1 MVEPTSEDPPVSIR
15 IRGMSGLQ
23 PTPRRR
29 EMRRLAA
36 AMRST
41 IEHLV
46 STTATTEDLADA
58 ADRLEAVAEVFAALP
73 RGSTYQGFAEAANAG
88 AAMREHLDRVTAD
101 ADGAPDSGDP
111 VGTADGETR
120 AEDAPTSLQLITDHA
135 DRDTEFF
142 AFFDHSPLIGLAN
155 PLAPPVE
162 LAQDRDRVRGTVTFG
177 SAYEGPP
184 GCVHGGF
191 VAAVFDELLGATQ
204 SMSGTQGMTAHL
216 GIDYRRPTPLHLP
229 LELEGW
235 LDRRDGRK
243 IWARGR
249 LRAAGEATVLAEAE
263 ALFIAFDPGRF
274 RELLE
279 ARDPES
285 PGTD

>member
-1 MVEPTSEDPPVSIR
+1 MSDPTSDDPPVSIR

-23 PTPRRR
+23 PTPRRQ

-36 AMRST
+36 AMRTT

-46 STTATTEDLADA
+46 STTATTEDLASA
-58 ADRLEAVAEVFAALP
+58 ADQLESVAAAFAALP

-88 AAMREHLDRVTAD
+88 AAMREHLDHVGAD
-101 ADGAPDSGDP
+101 ADDPDGSSGAGATGAAPPD
-111 VGTADGETR
+111 
-120 AEDAPTSLQLITDHA
+120 SLQLITEHA
-135 DRDTEFF
+135 GRDAEFF

-155 PLAPPVE
+155 PLSPPVT
-162 LAQDRDRVRGTVTFG
+162 LAQDGDRVRGTVTFG

-216 GIDYRRPTPLHLP
+216 GIDYRRPTPLHVP

-243 IWARGR
+243 IWARGS
-249 LRAAGEATVLAEAE
+249 LRAAGESTVLAEAE

-285 PGTD
+285 PVE